1 MLEFVCCRTNRA
13 VLNST
18 DRQNNRGDN
27 RCSTDAKWH
36 KNQLIMKVHK
46 YLLLRLMNFWAV
58 EELSSFFT
66 LAAKTFKR
74 ISTHC
79 RKQSFMNE
87 TSYFFSDFLF
97 SVFHC
102 RSLQTQSVSIGSS
115 EAAVPETSKLCR
127 LVWLLFEIRETC
139 MRCFMSS

>member
-1 MLEFVCCRTNRA
+1 
-13 VLNST
+13 
-18 DRQNNRGDN
+18 
-27 RCSTDAKWH
+27 
-36 KNQLIMKVHK
+36 MKVHK

-58 EELSSFFT
+58 EELSSFIT

-87 TSYFFSDFLF
+87 TSPYFSSDFLC

-102 RSLQTQSVSIGSS
+102 RSLETQSVGSGSS
-115 EAAVPETSKLCR
+115 EAAVPETNKLCR
-127 LVWLLFEIRETC
+127 LV
-139 MRCFMSS
+139 